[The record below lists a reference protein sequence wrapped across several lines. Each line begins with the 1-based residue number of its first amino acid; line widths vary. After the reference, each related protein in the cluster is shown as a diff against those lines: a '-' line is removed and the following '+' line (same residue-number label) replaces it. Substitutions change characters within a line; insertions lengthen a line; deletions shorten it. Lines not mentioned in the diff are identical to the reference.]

1 MQLSLSLTN
10 PPRRV
15 PIEVENG
22 ASAKDLFDV
31 ASIATNIPVTGMK
44 LIFRGRIIASKND
57 EISVMEEFKLE
68 EGSVIHCM
76 GKPIETLPSVAVAAA
91 TSTRVS
97 NSNAPSASTSGS
109 TVTIP
114 PPAASAAAAAS
125 TNSITQAP
133 SSLTAALNKIK
144 TSYSASDYKT
154 ALTTLSKLL
163 SNVIQN
169 PMEDKYRK
177 VKNTNAAF
185 QKRLGRLNGAND
197 AILSIGFTTVGEEY
211 VLQPSPDAWPKLLAS
226 KSTLDQA
233 LTDHDLQQ
241 AQQLQQQQQQQQ
253 QVNSTD
259 MGFGG
264 LPNFNMPDM
273 GMGMGMPP
281 GGGAGGGLG
290 GAGAGG
296 MDQSTMSN
304 MLSDPQAL
312 QAMLQN
318 PMMQQMIQNHP
329 QFANNPMM
337 QEQMR
342 MLANNPQM
350 IQQMSRLMSDPSNRE
365 RMNAMMQNMGGAGG
379 MNAAGAGAGS
389 GMDMNQQMEMMR
401 QFANI
406 APGASGAN
414 NATNVN
420 NRNSANNNASGSNQ
434 QQNQSGNN
442 NGSNGGGGDGE
453 MTEDEML
460 AEAIARS
467 LREQ

>member
-1 MQLSLSLTN
+1 MSKQQLSLSLTN

-31 ASIATNIPVTGMK
+31 ASLATNIPVTGMK

-76 GKPIETLPSVAVAAA
+76 GKPIESLPSVAVAAA
-91 TSTRVS
+91 T
-97 NSNAPSASTSGS
+97 NSNASSASTSGS

-114 PPAASAAAAAS
+114 PPAAAAASAAAAAAAS
-125 TNSITQAP
+125 TNSTTQAP

-197 AILSIGFTTVGEEY
+197 AILSIGFTSVGEEY

-253 QVNSTD
+253 VNSTD

-264 LPNFNMPDM
+264 SPNFNMPDM

-290 GAGAGG
+290 G

-312 QAMLQN
+312 QSMLQN

-350 IQQMSRLMSDPSNRE
+350 IQQMSRLMSDPANRE

-379 MNAAGAGAGS
+379 MNAPGAGAGS
-389 GMDMNQQMEMMR
+389 GMDMNQQMEMMT

-406 APGASGAN
+406 APGAGGAN
-414 NATNVN
+414 NATSVN
-420 NRNSANNNASGSNQ
+420 NRNSANNNASGTNQ

-442 NGSNGGGGDGE
+442 NGSNGSGGDGE
-453 MTEDEML
+453 MTEEQML